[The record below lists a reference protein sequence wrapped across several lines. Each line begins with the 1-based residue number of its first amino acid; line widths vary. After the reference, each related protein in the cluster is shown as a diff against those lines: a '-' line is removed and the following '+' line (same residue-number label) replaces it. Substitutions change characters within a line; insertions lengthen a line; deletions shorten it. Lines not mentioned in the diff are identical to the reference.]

1 LIVFGD
7 SLCDGGNAHAL
18 RADPAVPCPPLVHSL
33 GGGHNHAYGG
43 ARSGLGYVPKGMP
56 NRQEQVEGFLRSE
69 TLAAVV
75 GDQHDPAAPRQRG
88 A

>member
-1 LIVFGD
+1 MEGLIVFGD

-43 ARSGLGYVPKGMP
+43 GCGGRS
-56 NRQEQVEGFLRSE
+56 
-69 TLAAVV
+69 A
-75 GDQHDPAAPRQRG
+75 
-88 A
+88 